1 MTNGSQDSL
10 LSPPENTRS
19 RPVQRAIS
27 EPSKKLELLRNQN
40 MHRILHNQPTSMSRA
55 ASDNTV
61 QGPSDSTVRGQ
72 SDSTARGLK
81 KADSHIY
88 ENVSAVRSRLIAAA
102 KAKPNRL
109 SPRVSQNVEFSF
121 FPLAPVPYSKHRLM
135 VKSQGA
141 LNNLTQLNFYDQPA
155 NRNHRFSSQQNIVS
169 TNCAPNQRTYNI
181 L

>member
-1 MTNGSQDSL
+1 MTALTFYIFAIDETLNRSKVTNGSQDSL
-10 LSPPENTRS
+10 LSPPENTRN

-27 EPSKKLELLRNQN
+27 EPSKNLELLRNQN
-40 MHRILHNQPTSMSRA
+40 MQRVKHSQPSSMSRA

-61 QGPSDSTVRGQ
+61 
-72 SDSTARGLK
+72 RGLRK
-81 KADSHIY
+81 VDDHIY

-102 KAKPNRL
+102 KAKPNKL

-121 FPLAPVPYSKHRLM
+121 FPLAPIPYSKYRLM

-141 LNNLTQLNFYDQPA
+141 LNNLTQLNFYDHHT

-169 TNCAPNQRTYNI
+169 SN
-181 L
+181 